1 MLRRLF
7 LAPGSVLY
15 RRLSKKRK
23 KFRFVSK
30 THEKGPVLRLSL
42 LFWLCASVVAFV
54 CYAAVSGPGG
64 GPSTGLPE
72 AAVAPFPSALA
83 AEARAD
89 VEPEPAPVADPPR
102 PPTMAESA
110 QMPSDAP
117 DQAAGAPTAP
127 AAGSREPG
135 GPQAQASAA
144 QGASPQAG
152 GPGRLDGP
160 PSTPATISVPRE
172 LVTPQGAT
180 GERLPEAWLVIVESI
195 PKSKREEAE
204 QARARQKRKG
214 VDLSI
219 MDTDAYPRLKSGLWA
234 LALGPYDSKREAE
247 AAAAAIKPKVK
258 DLMVRRG
265 L

>member
-7 LAPGSVLY
+7 LAPGSWLY
-15 RRLSKKRK
+15 RRFSKKRK

-42 LFWLCASVVAFV
+42 LFWLCASVAALV
-54 CYAAVSGPGG
+54 CYGATSGGEA
-64 GPSTGLPE
+64 GPASGLPE

-89 VEPEPAPVADPPR
+89 AEVEPVPPADPPR
-102 PPTMAESA
+102 QPSMAESA
-110 QMPSDAP
+110 QMASAVG
-117 DQAAGAPTAP
+117 AAEPQAP
-127 AAGSREPG
+127 AAGSVDPAAG
-135 GPQAQASAA
+135 AAA
-144 QGASPQAG
+144 QGGAPLPG

-160 PSTPATISVPRE
+160 APAAPATISVPRE
-172 LVTPQGAT
+172 LVTPAGAP
-180 GERLPEAWLVIVESI
+180 GQRLPEAWLVIVESI

-204 QARARQKRKG
+204 QAQARQKRKG

-234 LALGPYDSKREAE
+234 LALGPYDSKREAD
-247 AAAAAIKPKVK
+247 AAAAAIKPKVR

>member
-1 MLRRLF
+1 MLRKLF
-7 LAPGSVLY
+7 LAPGTWLY
-15 RRLSKKRK
+15 RRFSKKRK

-42 LFWLCASVVAFV
+42 LFWLCASVAGLV
-54 CYAAVSGPGG
+54 CYGAVSGERGAPA
-64 GPSTGLPE
+64 TGLPE

-89 VEPEPAPVADPPR
+89 AEPEPASPADPPR
-102 PPTMAESA
+102 PPSMAESA
-110 QMPSDAP
+110 QMA
-117 DQAAGAPTAP
+117 AAGGAPETQAP
-127 AAGSREPG
+127 AAGSRDPA
-135 GPQAQASAA
+135 AQAPA
-144 QGASPQAG
+144 QGGAQQSG

-160 PSTPATISVPRE
+160 SPAAPAAITVPRE
-172 LVTPQGAT
+172 LVTPAGAP
-180 GERLPEAWLVIVESI
+180 GQRLPEAWLVIVESI

-204 QARARQKRKG
+204 QAQARQKRKG

-234 LALGPYDSKREAE
+234 LALGPFDSKREAD
-247 AAAAAIKPKVK
+247 AAAAAIKPKVR